1 MKKALIL
8 AGLLALSMTTVIA
21 AETPKTDVKAPAQF
35 EYKKPPMRPDV
46 KRAEF
51 EKRLKLTDEQKAQAK
66 EIRKK
71 GHEEMKPV
79 MEQIKLKR
87 QEAETVKL
95 SRISTEMQKE
105 KLDAINV
112 EMRNLHKQAHELRM
126 KNMKEFESILT
137 AKQKRELEKMKKEG
151 RKQFE
156 KEHGKPGFGPRPGFP
171 HEFGPRPDFP
181 HHGPMVPPPPAK

>member
-1 MKKALIL
+1 MKKTLIL
-8 AGLLALSMTTVIA
+8 AGLLALTMTTVMA
-21 AETPKTDVKAPAQF
+21 AETPKVNTVPVQSEFKR
-35 EYKKPPMRPDV
+35 PPMRPDA

-79 MEQIKLKR
+79 MEQLKAKH

-105 KLDAINV
+105 KLAVIDNEI
-112 EMRNLHKQAHELRM
+112 RNLHKQAHELRM

-151 RKQFE
+151 RKKFE
-156 KEHGKPGFGPRPGFP
+156 KEHGKPGFGPRPEFP
-171 HEFGPRPDFP
+171 P